1 MSAMPA
7 GQLIYCVCGLIA
19 GLVVAFLASTLV
31 ARFKPAWVVLVIDV
45 ILYIAFGYLGW
56 SAMSRR
62 KGQFSMPVTGGHGK
76 AHGSARPKL
85 LDTSVIIDGRIA
97 EICDTGIIEGEIIVP
112 SFVLRELQH
121 IADSSDG
128 LKRNRGRRGLDILKG
143 MQDKKS
149 VPITVVSTDYKDV
162 DEVDAK
168 LILMA
173 SELGGVVVTNDYNLN
188 KVAAVRKV
196 PVFNINE
203 LANALKPIAM
213 PGEEMSVFV
222 VKEGKEA
229 GQGIGY
235 MDDGTMIVIENGRRL
250 VGETVDVTV
259 TSVLQTSAGRMI
271 FAKVKQA

>member
-1 MSAMPA
+1 M
-7 GQLIYCVCGLIA
+7 
-19 GLVVAFLASTLV
+19 
-31 ARFKPAWVVLVIDV
+31 
-45 ILYIAFGYLGW
+45 
-56 SAMSRR
+56 
-62 KGQFSMPVTGGHGK
+62 
-76 AHGSARPKL
+76 
-85 LDTSVIIDGRIA
+85 
-97 EICDTGIIEGEIIVP
+97 P

-128 LKRNRGRRGLDILKG
+128 LRRNRGRRGLDILKG

-173 SELGGVVVTNDYNLN
+173 SELGGVVVTNDY
-188 KVAAVRKV
+188 
-196 PVFNINE
+196 INE

>member
-1 MSAMPA
+1 MLYWQKDLRVQRKSCCREAETYRNEEHTR
-7 GQLIYCVCGLIA
+7 QWH
-19 GLVVAFLASTLV
+19 STN
-31 ARFKPAWVVLVIDV
+31 A
-45 ILYIAFGYLGW
+45 
-56 SAMSRR
+56 
-62 KGQFSMPVTGGHGK
+62 
-76 AHGSARPKL
+76 ARPKL

-128 LKRNRGRRGLDILKG
+128 LRRNRGRRGLDILKG

-271 FAKVKQA
+271 FARVKQA